1 MRRFVTL
8 RAGPASLGF
17 LCAGL
22 LGVVAALC
30 IAPARAAPPPP
41 NFWDLTLRNETP
53 NPASWVDVSL
63 WHAVPPDYELLAEYP
78 SVRNGLD
85 LLPAGRSLTL
95 GTPGWYGVARIRVSV
110 FAGGGY
116 ASAEIEAPRMDF
128 DGDGRDE
135 WSGFCPLRPDGS
147 AAFLGARVL
156 PAAVEGGPLRLEL
169 QGLARWG
176 DWSQLIVHTVDFQ

>member
-8 RAGPASLGF
+8 RAWPAPFGY

-22 LGVVAALC
+22 VGAVFALC
-30 IAPARAAPPPP
+30 VAPARAAPPPP
-41 NFWDLTLRNETP
+41 SFWDLTLRNETP
-53 NPASWVDVSL
+53 DPASWVDVSL
-63 WHAVPPDYELLAEYP
+63 WHAVPPEYEQLP
-78 SVRNGLD
+78 PDPTVRDGLD

-110 FAGGGY
+110 FTAGGY

-135 WSGFCPLRPDGS
+135 WSGFCPLHPDGS
-147 AAFLGARVL
+147 TVFLGARVL
-156 PAAVEGGPLRLEL
+156 PPATEGGPRRLRLE
-169 QGLARWG
+169 GLARWG
-176 DWSQLIVHTVDFQ
+176 DWSEPIVHTVDFQ